1 MAVAGYV
8 YKLQDL
14 SVEEQ
19 IEMLSKKVNKKLILQ
34 EPHAIRV
41 VLKVLPE
48 QLEKGSKLYIA
59 TLSVLGDTVKDM
71 YNAIK
76 ACMDKGIE
84 VIALEENISTSLD
97 KEYIL
102 WLERLAKLEKRG
114 FVKRPEVD
122 KSESRKGGRKKIEVT
137 TEMRCALVEY
147 KCGRS
152 SLRELREKLGCGN
165 TTIYSL
171 LKREEENIKE
181 MLQNELDKSAYKINQ
196 MIKEA
201 EED

>member
-1 MAVAGYV
+1 MAVVGYV

-34 EPHAIRV
+34 EPHAIHV

-48 QLEKGSKLYIA
+48 QLEKGSKLYIV

-122 KSESRKGGRKKIEVT
+122 KSEPRKGGRKKIEVT

-152 SLRELREKLGCGN
+152 SLRELRDKLGCGN

-196 MIKEA
+196 MLKEA